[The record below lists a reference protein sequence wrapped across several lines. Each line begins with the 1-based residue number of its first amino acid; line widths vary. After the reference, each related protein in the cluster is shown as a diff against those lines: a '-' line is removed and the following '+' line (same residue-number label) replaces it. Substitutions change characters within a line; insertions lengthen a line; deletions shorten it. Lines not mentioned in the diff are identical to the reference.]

1 MVINNDSNTA
11 TIDPEAAAEAQA
23 KLTKS
28 VGEPLTRE
36 GRDAEVPLWKRWLKR
51 DTPPA

>member
-1 MVINNDSNTA
+1 MTTNTDSH

-36 GRDAEVPLWKRWLKR
+36 SHDAEIPVWKRWLKR
-51 DTPPA
+51 DTTPPA

>member
-1 MVINNDSNTA
+1 MTTNNDTHA
-11 TIDPEAAAEAQA
+11 IDPEAAAEAQA

-36 GRDAEVPLWKRWLKR
+36 SRDADVPLWKRWLKR
-51 DTPPA
+51 DTPSA